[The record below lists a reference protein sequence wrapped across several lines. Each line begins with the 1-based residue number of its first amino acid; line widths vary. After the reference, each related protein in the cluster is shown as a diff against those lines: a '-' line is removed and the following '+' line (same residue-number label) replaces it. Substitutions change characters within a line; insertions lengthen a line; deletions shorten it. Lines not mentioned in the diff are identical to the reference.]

1 MVPVRFFSA
10 VLAWR
15 LAATQPG
22 CTQPNATCLATGGLY
37 DPSAIAAHRCETTN
51 CRSSGYTSL
60 CGLRGIDLIN
70 SVSALPCL
78 AELGCDASVNLNTQ
92 RACEDGLEWDYN
104 LQIWVANEWTPYTC
118 GQLASSTPSVECQ
131 AAFDES
137 LRLGYSCC
145 ASPPPPLEPRRN
157 ESADEPCFP
166 SSSRVSL
173 ANGTSARL
181 DALVPGDSILVATAD
196 GALVTDTLS
205 PLSIAEPQAHADFLT
220 IRTAAGTSLSVT
232 AEHHVAV
239 GPACCATLKQA
250 RELRVGETVHQLVA
264 GVVTAATVAKV
275 GVVVAAGRHS
285 PVTTHAHY
293 PIVDGFVTA
302 FDSSAR
308 VRLASFALPLLEVTG
323 ATDLFRRTFLKPG
336 RRYVDGTTTQ
346 PARTPPT
353 TYNERRAEEEGTRQD
368 VFATE
373 NAGRGHAPRAA
384 TDVA

>member
-1 MVPVRFFSA
+1 MSR
-10 VLAWR
+10 
-15 LAATQPG
+15 
-22 CTQPNATCLATGGLY
+22 
-37 DPSAIAAHRCETTN
+37 
-51 CRSSGYTSL
+51 
-60 CGLRGIDLIN
+60 
-70 SVSALPCL
+70 SVSA
-78 AELGCDASVNLNTQ
+78 
-92 RACEDGLEWDYN
+92 
-104 LQIWVANEWTPYTC
+104 
-118 GQLASSTPSVECQ
+118 
-131 AAFDES
+131 
-137 LRLGYSCC
+137 
-145 ASPPPPLEPRRN
+145 
-157 ESADEPCFP
+157 
-166 SSSRVSL
+166 
-173 ANGTSARL
+173 
-181 DALVPGDSILVATAD
+181 
-196 GALVTDTLS
+196 TL
-205 PLSIAEPQAHADFLT
+205 
-220 IRTAAGTSLSVT
+220 
-232 AEHHVAV
+232 AV